1 MSKVFQLIIKASKR
15 QFDQES
21 IDIIL
26 SNLSL
31 QDTKAIKKEVFLIE
45 KLHLMFFL
53 SFRCSGGYFS
63 KVEFDI

>member
-53 SFRCSGGYFS
+53 SFRWSGGYFS